1 MFGFCQES
9 GGRYFGEETENR
21 TAATLKKIAAEAR
34 GKSGHETKLLTLE
47 EFFKRE
53 FAGE

>member
-21 TAATLKKIAAEAR
+21 TAATLKKTAAEAR

-53 FAGE
+53 FADE